1 MPCIYRRAAL
11 HQINFDIQPYGRDI
25 CSGEVDPDSAY
36 LFADDFRACLSFLK
50 RNPTKNQIMQE
61 LLANGRL
68 ETDRLD
74 VYAQTVVRA
83 MEEIRCLIK
92 DKGSDEI
99 KRKAGIM

>member
-1 MPCIYRRAAL
+1 
-11 HQINFDIQPYGRDI
+11 
-25 CSGEVDPDSAY
+25 
-36 LFADDFRACLSFLK
+36 
-50 RNPTKNQIMQE
+50 MQE

-74 VYAQTVVRA
+74 GYAQTVVRA